1 MSSYA
6 GPAMN
11 FNIYL
16 DAATVDRLNA
26 LARERGTTRN
36 ALIREA
42 VGHLLEREAGPAWPE
57 AVAAFEGEPGSPRF
71 ESARG
76 RLRAPK
82 KDPLR

>member
-1 MSSYA
+1 
-6 GPAMN
+6 MN

-42 VGHLLEREAGPAWPE
+42 VGHLLDRQAEPGWPE
-57 AVAAFEGEPGSPRF
+57 AVAAFEGEPGAPRF
-71 ESARG
+71 ESARK
-76 RLRAPK
+76 RLRAPR